1 MTTTRAAVRDLA
13 QVLTETRELA
23 GPAHRAVIDG
33 LPAGIRHVAGY
44 HVGWWDA
51 EGRPCAWAG
60 KALRPALAFACARAA
75 GGDPA
80 DAVPAAVAVELM
92 HDFSLLHDD
101 VMDGDLTRR
110 HRPAAWTVF
119 GTGEAILAGDALLAA
134 AFRLPRP
141 GPQAHVLAD
150 ALAELCHG
158 QSSDL
163 AFEARMDVG
172 LAECLSMAERKT
184 GALIGAACQLGAL
197 AAGAGPEAAE
207 SYRALGRRL
216 GVAFQL
222 ADDLLGIWGDPEVT
236 GKPAGG
242 DLTSRKKSLPV
253 VAALTSGTTP
263 GDQLARLYRREDPD
277 EQGMARAARLIEDAG
292 GRDWAW
298 WETTRQVQQAMDHMT
313 SAKPARGGAAD
324 LRLLAGLVLRRSL

>member
-1 MTTTRAAVRDLA
+1 
-13 QVLTETRELA
+13 
-23 GPAHRAVIDG
+23 
-33 LPAGIRHVAGY
+33 
-44 HVGWWDA
+44 
-51 EGRPCAWAG
+51 
-60 KALRPALAFACARAA
+60 
-75 GGDPA
+75 
-80 DAVPAAVAVELM
+80 
-92 HDFSLLHDD
+92 
-101 VMDGDLTRR
+101 
-110 HRPAAWTVF
+110 
-119 GTGEAILAGDALLAA
+119 
-134 AFRLPRP
+134 
-141 GPQAHVLAD
+141 
-150 ALAELCHG
+150 
-158 QSSDL
+158 
-163 AFEARMDVG
+163 MDVG